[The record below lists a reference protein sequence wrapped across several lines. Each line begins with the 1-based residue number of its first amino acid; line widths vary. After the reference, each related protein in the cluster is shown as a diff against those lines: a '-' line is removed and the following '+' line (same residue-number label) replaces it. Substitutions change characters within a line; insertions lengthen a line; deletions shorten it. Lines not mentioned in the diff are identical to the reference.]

1 MDISTLRVPGL
12 LTISVFLWSCGGGGG
27 SNGELL
33 HGVFLDSPV
42 SGLSFTTGTVS
53 GVTDAEGGFV
63 YREGETVVFSIGNL
77 ALPAVAGAGLVTP
90 LDVAASDDITDP
102 MVINIA
108 RLLQSLDE
116 DNDPENGILIP
127 GQVAEVFTDTAV
139 FDPTDDQS
147 VDNIVQQLYG
157 TDRQTV
163 SVELAVNHFV
173 DSLSAAAGSTG
184 SLDQLHYL
192 VPADGVF
199 AGGTLFVDQQS
210 FDLSVDG
217 ESHTGSVSINHGVYQ
232 FESNTDQWFVSISNA
247 TEVPLACVAKSP
259 VSVADCNG
267 DLYHLF
273 KDQQLAIDFAVT
285 DQTMAVA
292 TDTAIETDTAEELP
306 IGAANEETID
316 ADVQLPVDSSGQV
329 SGGASEPVL
338 AAAEV
343 DTSEVVDERES
354 NTDLTDLVDRN
365 EASTGDI
372 VQPAVTPDVVPEVQ
386 VQSGSEPTTEPD
398 VSPEPIVEVSP
409 QPELEVSPEPI
420 VEVAPQPEPEV
431 IPEPIVE
438 VSPQLAPEVIPE
450 PIVEVSPQLAPEVSP
465 EPIVEVSP
473 QPEPEVS
480 PELIVEVS
488 PQPEPEVSPEPIV
501 EVTPQPEPEV
511 SPEPI
516 VGVAQQPEPEVIPEP
531 VVEVTPQPEPELS
544 GIQPSDI
551 TDIIVLTGQANA
563 AALQTDFDPGIDTG
577 HDRLFAYNQDGQWRV
592 AELNQYW
599 DVYLPSNFSSVE
611 DGREPYNNLA
621 FQLGKS
627 LAEQSDRVV
636 GIIMITAVGEGISH
650 WDFNSSFYR
659 SVRSKVT
666 AALAQLPQKTAVD
679 AMIWMQGETDWLAE
693 GSADGGA
700 TGFVSTDSDFY
711 RNYYPNK
718 LRQLISNLRSEV
730 WFAHSAQFI
739 CGETK
744 RAQLNP
750 HLMALNDDG
759 DKRTSCAA
767 ASDLPTRASD
777 EFDIHFSAEGLRTLG
792 GRMAELYFSADQ

>member
-42 SGLSFTTGTVS
+42 AGLSFTTGTVS

-465 EPIVEVSP
+465 EPIVEV
-473 QPEPEVS
+473 
-480 PELIVEVS
+480 
-488 PQPEPEVSPEPIV
+488 
-501 EVTPQPEPEV
+501 TPQSEPEV

>member
-42 SGLSFTTGTVS
+42 AGLSFTTGTVS

-431 IPEPIVE
+431 
-438 VSPQLAPEVIPE
+438 
-450 PIVEVSPQLAPEVSP
+450 
-465 EPIVEVSP
+465 
-473 QPEPEVS
+473 
-480 PELIVEVS
+480 
-488 PQPEPEVSPEPIV
+488 
-501 EVTPQPEPEV
+501 

>member
-42 SGLSFTTGTVS
+42 AGLSFTTGTVS

-465 EPIVEVSP
+465 EPIVEV
-473 QPEPEVS
+473 
-480 PELIVEVS
+480 
-488 PQPEPEVSPEPIV
+488 
-501 EVTPQPEPEV
+501 TPQPEPEV

>member
-42 SGLSFTTGTVS
+42 AGLSFTTGTVS

-438 VSPQLAPEVIPE
+438 VSPQ
-450 PIVEVSPQLAPEVSP
+450 
-465 EPIVEVSP
+465 
-473 QPEPEVS
+473 
-480 PELIVEVS
+480 
-488 PQPEPEVSPEPIV
+488 
-501 EVTPQPEPEV
+501 PEPEV

>member
-232 FESNTDQWFVSISNA
+232 FQSNTDQWFVSISNA

-450 PIVEVSPQLAPEVSP
+450 PIVEVSPQLA
-465 EPIVEVSP
+465 
-473 QPEPEVS
+473 
-480 PELIVEVS
+480 
-488 PQPEPEVSPEPIV
+488 PEVSPEPIV

>member
-42 SGLSFTTGTVS
+42 AGLSFTTGTVS

-354 NTDLTDLVDRN
+354 NTDLTDLVDGN

-450 PIVEVSPQLAPEVSP
+450 PIVEVSPQLA
-465 EPIVEVSP
+465 
-473 QPEPEVS
+473 
-480 PELIVEVS
+480 
-488 PQPEPEVSPEPIV
+488 PEVSPEPIV

>member
-42 SGLSFTTGTVS
+42 AGLSFTTGTVS

-354 NTDLTDLVDRN
+354 NTDLTDLVDGN

-398 VSPEPIVEVSP
+398 VSPEPIVEVSL

-438 VSPQLAPEVIPE
+438 VSPQLA
-450 PIVEVSPQLAPEVSP
+450 
-465 EPIVEVSP
+465 
-473 QPEPEVS
+473 
-480 PELIVEVS
+480 
-488 PQPEPEVSPEPIV
+488 PEVSPEPIV

>member
-42 SGLSFTTGTVS
+42 AGLSFTTGTVS

-398 VSPEPIVEVSP
+398 VSPEPIVEV
-409 QPELEVSPEPI
+409 
-420 VEVAPQPEPEV
+420 
-431 IPEPIVE
+431 
-438 VSPQLAPEVIPE
+438 
-450 PIVEVSPQLAPEVSP
+450 
-465 EPIVEVSP
+465 
-473 QPEPEVS
+473 
-480 PELIVEVS
+480 
-488 PQPEPEVSPEPIV
+488 
-501 EVTPQPEPEV
+501 TPQPEPEV